1 MNSKILIAIIV
12 SCTVLVALLDF
23 GTSAEF
29 VGSILFTFPI
39 ALCGLQG
46 SKRLLWAITGIST
59 VLTVAAEFWGFNR
72 VAIVDPSIGIAN
84 RCILL
89 ASLLTLA
96 TIVHFRIENRRVLA
110 LNAIE
115 REKAESKFR
124 SLSERLEFAI
134 AIAKVG
140 VWDWDLES
148 NTLAWDA
155 MMFEIYGFAPVA
167 PMPYEKWAAAVH
179 PEDLPE
185 AVASLQTMIR
195 EKNYGS
201 NEFRIILPDG
211 SVRNVEAVR
220 KVVLD
225 DRGNVTRVVGVNV
238 DITERKHAEA

>member
-1 MNSKILIAIIV
+1 MNRKILIAIIV

-59 VLTVAAEFWGFNR
+59 VLTVAAELWGFNR
-72 VAIVDPSIGIAN
+72 VAIVDPSIGMAN
-84 RCILL
+84 RCILM

-96 TIVHFRIENRRVLA
+96 AIIHFRIENRKGLA

-124 SLSERLEFAI
+124 SLSERPEFSI

-148 NTLAWDA
+148 NTLTWDA
-155 MMFEIYGFAPVA
+155 MMFEIYGLAPVA
-167 PMPYEKWAAAVH
+167 PVPYEKWAAAVH

-238 DITERKHAEA
+238 DITERKH